1 MNEYLIEYYNIE
13 PNVGLEA
20 VQLSDKSNR
29 NKRKLSE
36 LDGYFMIHKVQLA
49 DIEDM
54 IVPYNNAWW
63 LYTKANSVKE
73 AIDKFY
79 DIFNTYEEKL
89 TRTYYATANEIRQ
102 MMGLKV
108 VNDPKA
114 EMLIKKE
121 PEKHCFSCKACDPYG
136 HNVPDNHGYCFLNG
150 NIVNFDDVACSD
162 YIANK

>member
-13 PNVGLEA
+13 PNVGLEV

-29 NKRKLSE
+29 NKRKLAE
-36 LDGYFMIHKVQLA
+36 LDGYFMIKKARLS

-79 DIFNTYEEKL
+79 DIFNIYDGKL

-108 VNDPKA
+108 INDPRA
-114 EMLIKKE
+114 DMLIKKE
-121 PEKHCFSCKACDPYG
+121 GEQ
-136 HNVPDNHGYCFLNG
+136 
-150 NIVNFDDVACSD
+150 
-162 YIANK
+162 